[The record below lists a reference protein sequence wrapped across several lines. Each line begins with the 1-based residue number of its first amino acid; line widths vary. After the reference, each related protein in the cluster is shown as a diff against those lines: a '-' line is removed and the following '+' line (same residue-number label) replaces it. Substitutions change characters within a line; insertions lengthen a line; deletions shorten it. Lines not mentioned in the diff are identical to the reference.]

1 MIQRAAPTIVCT
13 SGLKSAPN
21 RGEVHKQ
28 SRSGLAE
35 MKVIIGI
42 VLTLLLIGFWDEHFN
57 NGQYSRGVETIA
69 LDIRHALF

>member
-1 MIQRAAPTIVCT
+1 MTQSAAPAAVYT

-28 SRSGLAE
+28 SRSGFAE

-42 VLTLLLIGFWDEHFN
+42 VLTLLLIAVWDEHFN
-57 NGQYSRGVETIA
+57 SGRYSRGVDKIA